1 MVLDTKAKL
10 KIGIGV
16 FVIGLTALTLNFILK
31 NVRKLVHLK
40 FDLKGTEVNAINL
53 REISLTINWLVTNPS
68 DLNFVIKNQ
77 VYDVFLNDTFVR
89 KVGSSAETDVFGN
102 GTSILPTNIY
112 ITTKEVLKL
121 GVDNVAGFLTEE
133 GRKKTKLKVVGTF
146 DVKTP
151 LFTLRKLP
159 FVFSDSIQNIM
170 NY

>member
-1 MVLDTKAKL
+1 MILDTKAKV
-10 KIGIGV
+10 KISLGV

-40 FDLKGTEVNAINL
+40 FAFKGTDVNAINL
-53 REISLTINWLVTNPS
+53 KELSLTMNWLVVNPS

-89 KVGSSAETDVFGN
+89 KVGSSAETDVYGN
-102 GTSILPTNIY
+102 GTSIIPTNIY
-112 ITTKEVLKL
+112 ITTKEVFKL
-121 GVDNVAGFLTEE
+121 GVDNIAGFLTEE
-133 GRKKTKLKVVGTF
+133 GRKKTKLKVKGTF

-159 FVFSDSIQNIM
+159 FEFQDTIHNIM

>member
-1 MVLDTKAKL
+1 MVLDTKGKL

-31 NVRKLVHLK
+31 NVRKLVNIK
-40 FDLKGTEVNAINL
+40 FSFKGTDVNAINL
-53 REISLTINWLVTNPS
+53 KELSLTMNWLVTNPS

-89 KVGSSAETDVFGN
+89 KVGSSAETDVYGN

-121 GVDNVAGFLTEE
+121 GVNNIAGFLTEE

-159 FVFSDSIQNIM
+159 FQFSDSIQNIM

>member
-1 MVLDTKAKL
+1 MVLDTKGKL

-40 FDLKGTEVNAINL
+40 FDFKGTDVNTINL
-53 REISLTINWLVTNPS
+53 KELSLTMNWLVTNPS

-89 KVGSSAETDVFGN
+89 KVGSSAETDVYGN

-121 GVDNVAGFLTEE
+121 GVNNITGFLTEE

-159 FVFSDSIQNIM
+159 FEFSDSIQNII

>member
-1 MVLDTKAKL
+1 MVLDTKGKL

-31 NVRKLVHLK
+31 NVRKLVNIK
-40 FDLKGTEVNAINL
+40 FSFKGTDVNAINL
-53 REISLTINWLVTNPS
+53 KELSLTMNWLVENPS

-89 KVGSSAETDVFGN
+89 KVGSSAETDVYGN
-102 GTSILPTNIY
+102 GTSIIPTNIY

-121 GVDNVAGFLTEE
+121 GVDNIAGFLTEE

-151 LFTLRKLP
+151 LFTLRKLS
-159 FVFSDSIQNIM
+159 FQFSDSIQNIM

>member
-1 MVLDTKAKL
+1 MVLDTKGKL
-10 KIGIGV
+10 KIGIGI

-31 NVRKLVHLK
+31 NVRKLVRLK
-40 FDLKGTEVNAINL
+40 FEFKGTDVNTINL
-53 REISLTINWLVTNPS
+53 KELSLTMNWLVTNPS

-89 KVGSSAETDVFGN
+89 KVGSSAETDVYGN
-102 GTSILPTNIY
+102 GTSVLPTNIY

-121 GVDNVAGFLTEE
+121 GVNNIAGFLTEE

-159 FVFSDSIQNIM
+159 FQFSDSIQNIM

>member
-31 NVRKLVHLK
+31 NVRKLVRLK
-40 FDLKGTEVNAINL
+40 FQFKGTNVNAINL
-53 REISLTINWLVTNPS
+53 KEISLTMNWLATNPS

-89 KVGSSAETDVFGN
+89 KVGSSAETDVYGN
-102 GTSILPTNIY
+102 GTSIIPTNIY

-121 GVDNVAGFLTEE
+121 GVNSISGFLTEE
-133 GRKKTKLKVVGTF
+133 GRKKTKLKVIGTF
-146 DVKTP
+146 DIKTP
-151 LFTLRKLP
+151 LFSLRKLP
-159 FVFSDSIQNIM
+159 FEFSDTIHNIM

>member
-1 MVLDTKAKL
+1 MVLDTKGKL

-31 NVRKLVHLK
+31 NVRKLVRLK
-40 FDLKGTEVNAINL
+40 FEFKGTDVNTINL
-53 REISLTINWLVTNPS
+53 KELSLTMNWLVTNPS

-89 KVGSSAETDVFGN
+89 KVGSSAETDVYGN

-121 GVDNVAGFLTEE
+121 GVNNIAGFLTEE

-159 FVFSDSIQNIM
+159 FQFSDSIQNIM